1 MELAKYF
8 TICVLCSV
16 SKHKGFLISV
26 NAFEEIFKDLS
37 NLQYSGFSKFE
48 ENIILGFINQ
58 FREIPSDSSNMK
70 ELVWSEDLAKIAKDW
85 GDKCTFESDPKSYLQ
100 NISQTIYY
108 GNELFPLG
116 LQQWSEK
123 MIQERNL
130 YDYDTNVC
138 NGSCDRYKTL
148 IWAETTTVGC
158 SISKCERNG
167 SVSVIICNFYPA
179 ITDLSQR
186 PYKRG
191 NPCEECENKEKCHSK
206 LCVTRDVQVP
216 NEIASCSGKSGTNG
230 NVGYKIS
237 SYFFLLLIIEALQNY
252 PIIGL
257 S

>member
-1 MELAKYF
+1 MKLAKYF
-8 TICVLCSV
+8 TICVLCAV
-16 SKHKGFLISV
+16 GKYKGFLISV
-26 NAFEEIFKDLS
+26 NAFEFK
-37 NLQYSGFSKFE
+37 NLIYSRYKLSGFSKAE
-48 ENIILGFINQ
+48 ESTILQAINTV
-58 FREIPSDSSNMK
+58 RRNPPDSSNMK
-70 ELVWSEDLAKIAKDW
+70 ELVWREDLAKIAKDW
-85 GDKCTFESDPKSYLQ
+85 GDKCTFESGPKSCLQ
-100 NISQTIYY
+100 SISQTIYY
-108 GNELFPLG
+108 GNELIFNVLR
-116 LQQWSEK
+116 QWSEEV
-123 MIQERNL
+123 IL

-158 SISKCERNG
+158 STSKCERNG

-179 ITDLSQR
+179 IADLSQR